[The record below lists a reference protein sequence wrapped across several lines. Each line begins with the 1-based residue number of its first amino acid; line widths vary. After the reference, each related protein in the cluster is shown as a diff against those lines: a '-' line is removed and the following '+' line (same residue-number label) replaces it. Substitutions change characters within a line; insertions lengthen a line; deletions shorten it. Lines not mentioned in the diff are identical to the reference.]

1 MWKIDGGVVRTIIK
15 TMNTEYDRKVV
26 RITQGRNMK
35 SIRGVEK
42 HFGAVLSQV
51 LNTNQ
56 MLACGIKPAKVA
68 FKNVFEASAAYEKI
82 ERS

>member
-26 RITQGRNMK
+26 RG
-35 SIRGVEK
+35 
-42 HFGAVLSQV
+42 VLSQV

-56 MLACGIKPAKVA
+56 MLACGIKPVTAKAVG
-68 FKNVFEASAAYEKI
+68 
-82 ERS
+82 ERKDQSKY